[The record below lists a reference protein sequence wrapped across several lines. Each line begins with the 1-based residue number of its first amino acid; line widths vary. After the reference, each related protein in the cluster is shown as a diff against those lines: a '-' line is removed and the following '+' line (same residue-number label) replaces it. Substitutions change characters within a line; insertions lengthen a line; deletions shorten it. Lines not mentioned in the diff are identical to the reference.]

1 MAKLQPAVMTL
12 NFRIP
17 ATFTRGWIDI
27 SQSASIVNRRFY
39 RQGLLWAVS
48 GVTLQQ
54 VTTSTDSTNT
64 ALRVETLPSTWV
76 TSNAWHKAMAMWLKQ
91 QNQDVEDAGA
101 ESTVA
106 RFRDFKIF
114 MDDAHVDDYYDIGS
128 QNLNTTNL
136 IPRTYDGQFMTGE
149 WEPSEIVV
157 PNSVSDGS
165 SDVDPQQYH
174 LHMVGANYNVGHPT
188 RSRGII
194 DGYANSR
201 SVPQSPDPRSFGV
214 PTPANWM
221 ATMFDVGNDN
231 LEVLAN
237 AIDKNDDLPYDQVE
251 YPGGQVNA
259 PSLQL
264 IAEYFLAGSG
274 TINNRVNVPG
284 FTAPCGLIKISNE
297 VESGSTKA
305 LDVQV
310 HLAPGSHRGY
320 LCQPMQDM

>member
-1 MAKLQPAVMTL
+1 MAKLQPAVMSL

-17 ATFTRGWIDI
+17 TGFSRGWIDI

-39 RQGLLWAVS
+39 RQGLQWAVS

-54 VTTSTDSTNT
+54 QSATATST
-64 ALRVETLPSTWV
+64 ALRVETLPTTWV

-91 QNQDVEDAGA
+91 QNQDVDDAGA

-114 MDDAHVDDYYDIGS
+114 MDDAHVDDYYDNGG
-128 QNLNTTNL
+128 QDLNNTNL
-136 IPRTYDGQFMTGE
+136 LPRYFGGTFATGE

-157 PNSVSDGS
+157 PNINDDGGTP
-165 SDVDPQQYH
+165 VDPQEYH
-174 LHMVGANYNVGHPT
+174 LHMCGPNYNTGHST

-237 AIDKNDDLPYDQVE
+237 AIDKNDNLPYDQVE
-251 YPGGQVNA
+251 YPGGETNA
-259 PSLQL
+259 PGLQMV
-264 IAEYFLAGSG
+264 AEYFLSGSG
-274 TINNRVNVPG
+274 TINNRVNCPG
-284 FTAPCGLIKISNE
+284 FMAPCGLIKISNE
-297 VESGSTKA
+297 ADSPA
-305 LDVQV
+305 QLDVQV
-310 HLAPGSHRGY
+310 HLAPGNHRGY
-320 LCQPMQDM
+320 LAEPMQDM